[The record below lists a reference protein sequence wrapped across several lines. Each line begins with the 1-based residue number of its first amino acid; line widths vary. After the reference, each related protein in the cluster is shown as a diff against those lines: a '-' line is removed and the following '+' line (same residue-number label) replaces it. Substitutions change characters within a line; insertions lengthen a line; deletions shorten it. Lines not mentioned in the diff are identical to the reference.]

1 MSDDS
6 GGSIQAKG
14 LSVNV
19 LRFLAN
25 LGIESGESFKFSDLQ
40 NGQIFYFTQ
49 SRKEE
54 SRALAPLLTLR
65 LCVIL

>member
-25 LGIESGESFKFSDLQ
+25 LGIESGESFKFSGLQ